1 MKRLLVG
8 ARNSGKS
15 MRAEQI
21 LLETATSRIG
31 YVATLPRVSSSQ
43 QRIERH
49 QARRG
54 SQWAT
59 LEMSDSADASLRM
72 IEDAS
77 SQFRH
82 LLLDGVS
89 ILVWRTCVLGGGLD
103 EHKAEGFLNSLT
115 STLDASSA
123 DWVLVDSAM
132 PYPELGPNDP
142 FNRLMQTYHRHWGQL
157 T

>member
-21 LLETATSRIG
+21 LLETAASRIG
-31 YVATLPRVSSSQ
+31 YVATLPPVPSVR
-43 QRIERH
+43 QRIAQQ

-72 IEDAS
+72 IDDAS
-77 SQFRH
+77 TQFRH

-89 ILVWRTCVLGGGLD
+89 ILVWRTCVLDGGLD
-103 EHKAEGFLNSLT
+103 EDKADRFLNSLT
-115 STLDASSA
+115 RTLGASAA
-123 DWVLVDSAM
+123 DWVLVDSAV
-132 PYPELGPNDP
+132 PYPELDPNDP
-142 FNRLMQTYHRHWGQL
+142 FNRLMQTYHRRWGQL